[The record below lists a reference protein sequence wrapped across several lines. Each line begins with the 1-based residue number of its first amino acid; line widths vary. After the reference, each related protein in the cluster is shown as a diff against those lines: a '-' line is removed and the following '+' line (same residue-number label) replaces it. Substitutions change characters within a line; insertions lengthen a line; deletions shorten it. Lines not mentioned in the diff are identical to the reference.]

1 MGGGTGLMAFWM
13 ANIWDPAYIIVA
25 DVYSKIG
32 TDWAKQIGD
41 NRVTFIESTLP
52 ALNELQDKKFDI
64 IVMSRVLSSIDYL
77 GLPDGIPAKTTE
89 DYLDSK
95 EATKLLDNLYDIS
108 CRIKEFM
115 KPNGRIIL
123 VESWSDARI
132 LLIGRAFER
141 AGLYINLKLFDHERV
156 AREYSCIVFSA
167 TKESTKIDDIP
178 KALSTGFHF
187 PNESPEYRGFAAET
201 IYKLFRDGNTKMILE
216 YESINGVL
224 KMYTEIIEKEGLILL
239 YRASNEGSRK
249 AWLVPGI
256 FIFNLISDL
265 LKLEKDLVEN
275 NDGKIINK
283 VLSG

>member
-1 MGGGTGLMAFWM
+1 
-13 ANIWDPAYIIVA
+13 
-25 DVYSKIG
+25 
-32 TDWAKQIGD
+32 
-41 NRVTFIESTLP
+41 
-52 ALNELQDKKFDI
+52 
-64 IVMSRVLSSIDYL
+64 
-77 GLPDGIPAKTTE
+77 
-89 DYLDSK
+89 
-95 EATKLLDNLYDIS
+95 
-108 CRIKEFM
+108 M
-115 KPNGRIIL
+115 KPNGRIVL

-141 AGLYINLKLFDHERV
+141 AGLYINLNLFDHERV

-187 PNESPEYRGFAAET
+187 PNESLEYRGFSAET
-201 IYKLFRDGNTKMILE
+201 IYKLFRDGNRKMILE

-224 KMYTEIIEKEGLILL
+224 KMYTEIVEKEGLILL

-256 FIFNLISDL
+256 FIPELINDL
-265 LKLEKDLVEN
+265 IKLEKNLVEN

-283 VLSG
+283 VLSD